1 MACTLDLLGD
11 KWTLLVVR
19 DLLLGK
25 TIYSEFRQSPERIPT
40 NILAERLKRLQAAGL
55 VVKDRYQ
62 DHPPRYRYLL
72 TGKGRDLY
80 PVLSAIIDWGNR
92 HIPGTLDSQTDRGAA
107 APDTAR
113 LRAGP
118 CGNPAPRSSVT
129 FFLKA
134 SLNAAVLP
142 SVFTGCHAEFAV
154 SLSGLTAGERATDNV
169 RCKSAKQGV

>member
-1 MACTLDLLGD
+1 MNKIGKSAKMTACSRSPCPVACTLDLLGD

-92 HIPGTLDSQTDRGAA
+92 HIPGTLTRKQIE
-107 APDTAR
+107 AR
-113 LRAGP
+113 LHR
-118 CGNPAPRSSVT
+118 
-129 FFLKA
+129 
-134 SLNAAVLP
+134 
-142 SVFTGCHAEFAV
+142 TG
-154 SLSGLTAGERATDNV
+154 
-169 RCKSAKQGV
+169 QG